1 MTKPTARMA
10 AAKEVVIVKPAP
22 VQAMLCRAALYG
34 WADPVDVVEL
44 ATLVLVMTA
53 GMGTVGVP
61 VPNAAADVALDC
73 QVRALALHS
82 RCKSSFLVGISGE

>member
-1 MTKPTARMA
+1 MA

-22 VQAMLCRAALYG
+22 VHAMLCRAALYG
-34 WADPVDVVEL
+34 WADPVGTMDAVEL

-53 GMGTVGVP
+53 GMGIVGVP